1 MRFNIKRHIVTPLM
15 ASMLGVSPAF
25 AHAFLVKSD
34 PAVGSTVTTAPKRLV
49 LSFTEDLEVPFCTV
63 LVTDSMGMNDAA
75 GKPQPVPGHPDE
87 MQVPLN
93 ITMPGKIHV
102 TWHALS
108 VDTHKTQGDFSFT
121 VAQ

>member
-1 MRFNIKRHIVTPLM
+1 MKFSIKKHVIAPLV
-15 ASMLGVSPAF
+15 ATLLGVSPAF

-34 PAVGSTVTTAPKRLV
+34 PPVGSTLTTAPKVLV

-63 LVTDSMGMNDAA
+63 MVTDSMGMNDAA
-75 GKPQPVPGHPDE
+75 GKPQSVPGHSDE
-87 MQVPLN
+87 LQVPLN
-93 ITMPGKIHV
+93 ITMPGKITV

-108 VDTHKTQGDFSFT
+108 VDTHKTEGSFSFT